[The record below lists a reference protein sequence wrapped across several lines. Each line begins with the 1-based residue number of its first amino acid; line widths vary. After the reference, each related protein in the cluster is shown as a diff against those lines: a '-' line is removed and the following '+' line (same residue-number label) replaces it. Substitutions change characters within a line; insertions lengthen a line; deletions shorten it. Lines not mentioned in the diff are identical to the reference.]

1 MSLSSAWQTL
11 TLSSF
16 TSVVLT
22 PKAEISL
29 PSTIIYSMNCYGG
42 GVPNGNTTT
51 AMSLSWQDA
60 TNTVQGPTTISY
72 NGGSYISKT
81 AYTATQSISKKFKTP
96 GMKAL
101 YSFTVSCSSA
111 LTANSR
117 FYFTFPMVLSSR
129 LDNEGYVEC
138 YIRSSSA

>member
-42 GVPNGNTTT
+42 GVPDGNSTT
-51 AMSLSWQDA
+51 AMGLTWQDGGS
-60 TNTVQGPTTISY
+60 TVQGPASISY
-72 NGGSYISKT
+72 NGGSYIAKT
-81 AYTATQSISKKFKTP
+81 ASTATQSISKKFNTP

-101 YSFTVSCSSA
+101 YSFTVTCSSA

-117 FYFTFPMVLSSR
+117 FYLTFPMVLSSK
-129 LDNEGYVEC
+129 LDN
-138 YIRSSSA
+138 